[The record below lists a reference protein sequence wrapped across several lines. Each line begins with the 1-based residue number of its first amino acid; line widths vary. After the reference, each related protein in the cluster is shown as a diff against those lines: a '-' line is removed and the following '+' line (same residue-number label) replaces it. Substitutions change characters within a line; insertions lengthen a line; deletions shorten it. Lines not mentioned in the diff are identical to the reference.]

1 MLNEEYITLKF
12 TFDFNLI
19 LDLECKRKNQIKIDL
34 KNELQQL
41 QHWILK
47 QMNLASELEVT

>member
-34 KNELQQL
+34 KNELQREV
-41 QHWILK
+41 LK
-47 QMNLASELEVT
+47 